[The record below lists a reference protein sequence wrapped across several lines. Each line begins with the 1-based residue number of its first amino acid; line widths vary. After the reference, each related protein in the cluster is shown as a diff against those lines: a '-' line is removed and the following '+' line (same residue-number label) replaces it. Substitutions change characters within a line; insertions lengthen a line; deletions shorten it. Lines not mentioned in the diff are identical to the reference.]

1 MVYDALSSRATCSMI
16 RILIADD
23 HPILRAGL
31 KTLLS
36 ECDDMTVTG
45 EASSGEETIK
55 LIKSGEHDVV
65 LLDITLPDMN
75 GVDALKQIKR
85 HRPELSVLILSMH
98 PEEQYAVN
106 LLRAGASGYVPKE
119 AAPEQL
125 VAAIR
130 TVVNGRRYVSAALA
144 EALAR
149 ELADPEQQ
157 PSHGALSAREFQI
170 FCKLAAGMSVSQI
183 GASLNLSVKTISTY
197 RSRIL
202 EKMGMKTNADL
213 ISYAIRNR
221 LVQ

>member
-1 MVYDALSSRATCSMI
+1 MI
-16 RILIADD
+16 RIFIADD

-36 ECDDMTVTG
+36 ECEDMTVSG
-45 EASSGEETIK
+45 EASSGEEA
-55 LIKSGEHDVV
+55 LRLVRSGEHDIV

-75 GVDALKQIKR
+75 GVDALKLIKR
-85 HRPELSVLILSMH
+85 HRPGMAVLILSMH

-125 VAAIR
+125 VSAIR
-130 TVVNGRRYVSAALA
+130 TVMNGRRYVSAALA
-144 EALAR
+144 EVLAR
-149 ELADPEQQ
+149 DLSDPEQQ
-157 PSHGALSAREFQI
+157 PSHSSLSEREFQI

-183 GASLNLSVKTISTY
+183 AGSLNLSVKTISTY
-197 RSRIL
+197 RARIL
-202 EKMGMKTNADL
+202 EKMAMRNNADL
-213 ISYAIRNR
+213 ISYAIKNR

>member
-1 MVYDALSSRATCSMI
+1 MI
-16 RILIADD
+16 RIFIADD

-36 ECDDMTVTG
+36 ECEDMTVSG
-45 EASSGEETIK
+45 EASSGEET
-55 LIKSGEHDVV
+55 LRLVRSGEHDIV

-75 GVDALKQIKR
+75 GVDALKLIKR
-85 HRPELSVLILSMH
+85 HRPGMAVLILSMH

-125 VAAIR
+125 VTAIR
-130 TVVNGRRYVSAALA
+130 TVMNGRRYVSAALA
-144 EALAR
+144 EVLAR
-149 ELADPEQQ
+149 DLSDPEQQ
-157 PSHGALSAREFQI
+157 PSHSSLSEREFQI

-183 GASLNLSVKTISTY
+183 AASLNLSVKTISTY
-197 RSRIL
+197 RARIL
-202 EKMGMKTNADL
+202 EKMAMRNNADL
-213 ISYAIRNR
+213 ISYAIKNR

>member
-1 MVYDALSSRATCSMI
+1 MI

-36 ECDDMTVTG
+36 EHEDMEVTG
-45 EASSGEETIK
+45 EASSGEEAIR
-55 LIKSGEHDVV
+55 LIRSGGYDVV

-85 HRPELSVLILSMH
+85 YRPELSVLILSMH

-119 AAPEQL
+119 AAPDQL

-130 TVVNGRRYVSAALA
+130 TVMNGRRYVSAALA
-144 EALAR
+144 ETLAR

-157 PSHGALSAREFQI
+157 PSHSALSEREFQI

-183 GASLNLSVKTISTY
+183 GGSLNLSVKTISTY

-213 ISYAIRNR
+213 ISYAIRNG
-221 LVQ
+221 LVP

>member
-1 MVYDALSSRATCSMI
+1 MI
-16 RILIADD
+16 RIFIADD

-31 KTLLS
+31 KTLLA
-36 ECDDMTVTG
+36 ECEDMKVTG
-45 EASSGEETIK
+45 EASSGEEAIRM
-55 LIKSGEHDVV
+55 IRSGDHDVV

-119 AAPEQL
+119 AAPDQL

-130 TVVNGRRYVSAALA
+130 TVMNGRRYVSAALA
-144 EALAR
+144 EALVR
-149 ELADPEQQ
+149 ELADPDQQ
-157 PSHGALSAREFQI
+157 PSHSALSEREFQI

-183 GASLNLSVKTISTY
+183 GGSLNLSVKTISTY